1 MEQRFP
7 SKRLPLYDARIFL
20 RHLLRH
26 EFRGASFWKSADTL
40 FTFSTE
46 LFFRRIPCFDLYQ
59 NKYLSTMKFNAAIF
73 CLLGSAT
80 AFVPK
85 TSLQQRSY
93 ALFMQDTSEAV
104 KAAMD
109 ASETYGKTSPEA
121 KAAWALLEELDAA
134 NR

>member
-1 MEQRFP
+1 
-7 SKRLPLYDARIFL
+7 
-20 RHLLRH
+20 
-26 EFRGASFWKSADTL
+26 
-40 FTFSTE
+40 
-46 LFFRRIPCFDLYQ
+46 
-59 NKYLSTMKFNAAIF
+59 MKFNAAIF